1 MIDWGIADWGIADER
16 INAALAAVGRAPSD
30 QEQRDEEFARTAWSV
45 LVEPGDGTAGALI
58 RHLGAAGALRMLLQR
73 ASVAAIVDA
82 TEREVPEQSV
92 AEAIARWM
100 PRLRSGDVLR
110 ALDGAARCSARLL
123 LPGDGAWPVGVDDL
137 GDFAPV
143 VLWVRGDITALSRP
157 AIAVVGARAA
167 TGYGEHV
174 AMELSA
180 GLVGR
185 GAAVVSGGAYGID
198 GMAHRAALASGGT
211 TVAVLAGGIDR
222 FYPAG
227 HEALLER
234 IVQCGA
240 VVAEAPCG
248 SPPTKWRFLQRNR
261 IIAAMTR
268 ATVVVEAGR
277 RSGALNTA
285 HHAMSLGRELG
296 AVPGPITSAASAG
309 CHRLL
314 REHPATCV
322 TSAAEVMALAF
333 GADGVLPDAGTDAG
347 AQTDAQRVAETDA
360 RRVAGTGTGT
370 GTDAQT
376 DARTDAQ
383 DDGSP
388 ASTAAGGGLHSPRE
402 DPVITRVVDALRPRR
417 WQSIDELAR
426 AVGES
431 APNVRGALGILALE
445 GRAVGDDQQRWRRPP
460 TPSVVRAGRDAR
472 ADAVTAGLGSRAE

>member
-1 MIDWGIADWGIADER
+1 MIDWGIADER
-16 INAALAAVGRAPSD
+16 INAALAAVGRRPSD

-45 LVEPGDGTAGALI
+45 LVEPGDGTAGALL

-82 TEREVPEQSV
+82 TEREVQERSA

-100 PRLRSGDVLR
+100 PRLRSDDVLR

-322 TSAAEVMALAF
+322 TSAAEVMELAF
-333 GADGVLPDAGTDAG
+333 GADGVLPDAEINAETVAQTDAG
-347 AQTDAQRVAETDA
+347 ADPE
-360 RRVAGTGTGT
+360 
-370 GTDAQT
+370 TDAQT
-376 DARTDAQ
+376 DAQ
-383 DDGSP
+383 HDGSP
-388 ASTAAGGGLHSPRE
+388 ASTADGAAPRTPRE
-402 DPVITRVVDALRPRR
+402 DPAITRVVDALRPRR

-445 GRAVGDDQQRWRRPP
+445 GRAVGDDQQRWRRLP

-472 ADAVTAGLGSRAE
+472 ADAVTAGFGSRAE